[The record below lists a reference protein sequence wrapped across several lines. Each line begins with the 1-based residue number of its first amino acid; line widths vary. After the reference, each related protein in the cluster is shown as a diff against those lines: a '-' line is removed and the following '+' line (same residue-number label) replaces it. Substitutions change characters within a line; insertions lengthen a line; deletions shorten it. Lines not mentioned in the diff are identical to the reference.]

1 MIANLKALKELGAIS
16 TESIMEK
23 SDVISDVDA
32 EKERLRIEKS
42 TGEGVENKGE

>member
-1 MIANLKALKELGAIS
+1 
-16 TESIMEK
+16 MEK

-42 TGEGVENKGE
+42 TGGGAENKGE